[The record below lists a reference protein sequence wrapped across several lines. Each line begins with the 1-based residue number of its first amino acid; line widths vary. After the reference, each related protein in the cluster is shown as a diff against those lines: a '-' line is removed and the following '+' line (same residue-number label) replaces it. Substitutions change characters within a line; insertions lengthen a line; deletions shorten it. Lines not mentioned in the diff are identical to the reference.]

1 MNKNAEGTTMDVIK
15 QKLQFE
21 DYKNYLEAG
30 LLEKEINYL
39 KKINAESLREPLKE
53 VIKAID

>member
-15 QKLQFE
+15 QKLQFQ

-30 LLEKEINYL
+30 LLEKEINSL